1 MVMKLVKPTPNAGPA
16 SPQARVR
23 DLMDRFGMSQKD
35 LADQTG
41 LSRSVVSQWLSGK
54 YAHAG
59 EVTPAIDAWVA
70 RKMGDEVLDFV
81 ELRNSRLVFEACS
94 FAINERRIAAIV
106 GKPGLGKTVALKEF
120 HRRQVLGGR
129 EVLFH
134 HVSPAITPAS
144 LTRMLA
150 SRFELRKTGTAWD
163 ILEGVVHKLRR
174 KPTPMLFDEA
184 NHLSV
189 KCLEYVRYIY
199 DVVRIP
205 VVLCGSMAFRETLS
219 SAADKKI
226 ELEQLQSRI
235 GLNVTLSDLTLRE
248 THKLMVGKFGGKVAP
263 EVAQEFLDGS
273 RGIARDMAE
282 AADKTKLI
290 MAKNGLDA
298 PTVEAVKTAF
308 ELQFTK
314 A

>member
-1 MVMKLVKPTPNAGPA
+1 MMTIVKDDVAQDSQLLTC
-16 SPQARVR
+16 VR
-23 DLMDRFGMSQKD
+23 DLMNRTGISQKD

-41 LSRSVVSQWLSGK
+41 LSRSVVSQWLAGK
-54 YAHAG
+54 YDHASG
-59 EVTPAIDAWVA
+59 DVEAAIDHWVT
-70 RKMGDEVLDFV
+70 RQIGDEVLDFV
-81 ELRNSRLVFEACS
+81 ELRNARKVFEACQ
-94 FAINERRIAAIV
+94 FAVQERRIAAIV

-120 HRRQVLGGR
+120 HRRQVLAGS

-189 KCLEYVRYIY
+189 KCLEYIRYIY
-199 DVVRIP
+199 DMVRIP
-205 VVLCGSMAFRETLS
+205 IVLCGSMAFRATLAE
-219 SAADKKI
+219 AADRKI

-235 GLNVTLSDLTLRE
+235 GLNVTLGELDLRE
-248 THKLMVGKFGGKVAP
+248 VKTLVERRLGKVAP
-263 EVAQEFLDGS
+263 DVSTEFHAQS
-273 RGIARDMAE
+273 RGVVRDLVNGI
-282 AADKTKLI
+282 DKTKI
-290 MAKNGLDA
+290 ICRKNSLPA
-298 PTVEAVKTAF
+298 PTVEAVQAAF
-308 ELQFTK
+308 KLQFSQ